1 MFKKITNSDS
11 VGVDSVC
18 NILYVTTRK
27 GVNQLCFENICEN
40 YYFSKNRWNVAFV
53 GTEWKIGID
62 SNLLHDVNLTKTT
75 KQIIP
80 LSEQIILSK
89 ILS

>member
-1 MFKKITNSDS
+1 MTS
-11 VGVDSVC
+11 
-18 NILYVTTRK
+18 RK
-27 GVNQLCFENICEN
+27 EVNQLCFENICEN
-40 YYFSKNRWNVAFV
+40 YYFSKNSSNVAFV

-62 SNLLHDVNLTKTT
+62 SGLLHDVNLATTT

-80 LSEQIILSK
+80 LSDQIILSK